1 MTDAAAGAKPQPSG
15 RAGGRGWWTLLRN
28 TYREMGADHVGLIA
42 AGIAFYALTAIFP
55 GIVVMMAIA
64 GLVMDPG
71 AVQQQLQGLSQFL
84 PQEAAAVVLDQA
96 VSLAGSQEGGLGL
109 AAILGFLIA
118 LYSSS
123 KAVQALIEGLNVAFE
138 VEEKR
143 GFIKLYLV
151 TFALTLGIILG
162 FLLIVALLA
171 LVPAVLAFLHLGRF
185 GEFMA
190 NLLRWPV
197 VVAVVIGC
205 LAMLYRFAPSRGDVP
220 WRWLTPGALAA
231 TALWLLGSVAF
242 TVYVANFGSY
252 NETFGAL
259 GGVVVLLTWL
269 WLSSFIVLMGAEL
282 DSELERQEKQ
292 AGGGPAQDGAGPG
305 APEGQGSGAGHW
317 SAKPPHERSVEEM
330 VAAARRRQ

>member
-1 MTDAAAGAKPQPSG
+1 MTDAAAGAKPQSSG
-15 RAGGRGWWTLLRN
+15 RTGGRGWWTLLRN

-42 AGIAFYALTAIFP
+42 AGIAFYSLTAIFP
-55 GIVVMMAIA
+55 GIVVLMAIA
-64 GLVMDPG
+64 GLVMDPA

-118 LYSSS
+118 LYSAS

-143 GFIKLYLV
+143 GFVRLYLV
-151 TFALTLGIILG
+151 TFGLTLGIIAG
-162 FLLIVALLA
+162 FLLVVALLA
-171 LVPAVLAFLHLGRF
+171 LVPAVLAFLRLGGV
-185 GEFMA
+185 GEFIA
-190 NLLRWPV
+190 SALRWPV
-197 VVAVVIGC
+197 VVAVVIAG
-205 LAMLYRFAPSRGDVP
+205 LALLYRFAPSRGDVP
-220 WRWLTPGALAA
+220 WRWLTPGAVAA

-292 AGGGPAQDGAGPG
+292 TGGTPLDKPG
-305 APEGQGSGAGHW
+305 AVAGEQGT
-317 SAKPPHERSVEEM
+317 KPPHERTVEEM
-330 VAAARRRQ
+330 VAAARRR

>member
-1 MTDAAAGAKPQPSG
+1 MTDAAAGAKPPPSG
-15 RAGGRGWWTLLRN
+15 RTAGRGWWTLLRN

-64 GLVMDPG
+64 GLVMDPA

-84 PQEAAAVVLDQA
+84 PQEAAAVILDQS

-143 GFIKLYLV
+143 GFVKLYLV

-171 LVPAVLAFLHLGRF
+171 LVPAVLAFLQLGRF

-197 VVAVVIGC
+197 VVAVVIGG
-205 LAMLYRFAPSRGDVP
+205 LAVLYRFAPSRGDVP

-231 TALWLLGSVAF
+231 TVLWLLGSIAF
-242 TVYVANFGSY
+242 TIYVANFGSY

-282 DSELERQEKQ
+282 DSEMERQEKQ
-292 AGGGPAQDGAGPG
+292 AGAGPAGAAPG
-305 APEGQGSGAGHW
+305 GQEAQAHW
-317 SAKPPHERSVEEM
+317 SAKPPHERTVAEM
-330 VAAARRRQ
+330 VAAARSRQ